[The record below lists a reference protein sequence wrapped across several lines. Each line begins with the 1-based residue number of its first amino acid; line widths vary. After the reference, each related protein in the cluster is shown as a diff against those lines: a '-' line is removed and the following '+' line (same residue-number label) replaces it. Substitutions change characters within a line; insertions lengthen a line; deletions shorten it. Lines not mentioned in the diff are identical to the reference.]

1 MLFRK
6 KEISNA
12 RQLKKVSNQNSFL
25 YNENEE
31 TANFQHVVYY
41 FIYQQE
47 Y

>member
-1 MLFRK
+1 MLLRK
-6 KEISNA
+6 KGFSNA
-12 RQLKKVSNQNSFL
+12 RELKVSNQNSFL

-31 TANFQHVVYY
+31 TANFQNVVYY